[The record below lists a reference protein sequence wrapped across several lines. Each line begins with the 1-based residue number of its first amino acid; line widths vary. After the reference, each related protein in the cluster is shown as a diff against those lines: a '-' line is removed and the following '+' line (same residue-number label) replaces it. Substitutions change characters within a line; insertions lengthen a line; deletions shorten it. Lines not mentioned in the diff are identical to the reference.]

1 MSVKSYKVTV
11 AGETVTVKTEAQT
24 QTEIRQAAIDK
35 LNNEGRVVIDEVQVY
50 DCVARFSGCM
60 YHVEGTSESNAA
72 YNLETFLGKLVLGKL
87 VQEAKDNVTFG
98 SPEGD
103 KAADLNTSAECKGES
118 DSEAEIDLDGL
129 RTDRY

>member
-24 QTEIRQAAIDK
+24 QTEIRQAAIEK
-35 LNNEGRVVIDEVQVY
+35 LNGEGRVVIDEVQVY

-72 YNLETFLGKLVLGKL
+72 HNLETFLGKLVLGKL

-98 SPEGD
+98 SPEGEIL
-103 KAADLNTSAECKGES
+103 ADLNTSAECKGES
-118 DSEAEIDLDGL
+118 DSEAEIDLYGR

>member
-24 QTEIRQAAIDK
+24 QTEIRQAAIEK
-35 LNNEGRVVIDEVQVY
+35 LNGEGRVVIDEVQVY

-72 YNLETFLGKLVLGKL
+72 HNLESFLGKL

-103 KAADLNTSAECKGES
+103 ILADLNTSAECKGES
-118 DSEAEIDLDGL
+118 DSEAEIDLDGR

>member
-1 MSVKSYKVTV
+1 
-11 AGETVTVKTEAQT
+11 
-24 QTEIRQAAIDK
+24 
-35 LNNEGRVVIDEVQVY
+35 
-50 DCVARFSGCM
+50 M